1 MERFLA
7 AIRNMFQVQDLRK
20 RILFTLA
27 MLAVYRIGAHIT
39 APGINKVRLEQVWG
53 EVGNTLLGVLDL
65 FSGGNFRTISV
76 FALGVT
82 PYITASIIL
91 QLMTVVS
98 PQLKKLQ
105 EEGEM
110 GRQKINQWTRY
121 LTVGLAAVQTFFVA
135 NWLQYNGVASVP
147 GTRFLIMTALIL
159 TTGTI
164 FVMWLG
170 EQITERGV
178 GNGVSLLIFAG
189 IVIGLPRGI
198 QQVAQRLSSGDPL
211 ETVGVIVMVL
221 ALVALIAFIVFVESG
236 RRKVAV
242 SYAKRHVGRQMVGG
256 QQTTMPLK
264 VNMGGVIPVIFASSV
279 LSMPQS
285 LFSAFPPDPA
295 NQNSTWGRVYQFF
308 QFFHGGDPYYEFVF
322 MTLIIFF
329 TLFNTHANGNNA
341 AWVDW
346 VQANLVKGDHPIYMV
361 TYVALILFFTF
372 FYVSII
378 FNVEEVADN
387 LRKHGGFMPGI
398 RPGRATADYLRT
410 ILTRLTTVGAV
421 YLAFIAFVPQFMLSG
436 FKVGRLPFVG
446 TWLENFV
453 SNTPG
458 LAWIP
463 NGMGYKFYFGGTSLL
478 ILVGVAMDTVA
489 QIESQLVM
497 RNYEG
502 FLGGGGRLRGRRT

>member
-1 MERFLA
+1 MDKFLA
-7 AIRNMFQVQDLRK
+7 AVRNMFNVPDLRR
-20 RILFTLA
+20 RIFFTLGL
-27 MLAVYRIGAHIT
+27 LAVYRFGAHVT
-39 APGINKVRLEQVWG
+39 APGINHARLQEVWRDVAG
-53 EVGNTLLGVLDL
+53 TLLGVLDL

-121 LTVGLAAVQTFFVA
+121 LTVLLAGIQTSFVA
-135 NWLQYNGVASVP
+135 HWLQVNGVGAP
-147 GTRFLIMTALIL
+147 GWGFRLSTVLTL

-178 GNGVSLLIFAG
+178 GNGISLLIFAG
-189 IVIGLPRGI
+189 IVIGLPNGVK
-198 QQVAQRLSSGDPL
+198 QVIGRLAAGD
-211 ETVGVIVMVL
+211 TMATIGVFAMLVAMVL
-221 ALVALIAFIVFVESG
+221 IIAFIVFVESA
-236 RRKVAV
+236 RRKIPV
-242 SYAKRHVGRQMVGG
+242 SYAKRHVGRQLVGG

-264 VNMGGVIPVIFASSV
+264 INMGGVIPVIFASSV

-285 LFSAFPPDPA
+285 LFAAFPPAVNDKGWWA
-295 NQNSTWGRVYQFF
+295 TIWTFF
-308 QFFHGGDPYYEFVF
+308 QTFHASDPYYE
-322 MTLIIFF
+322 LIF
-329 TLFNTHANGNNA
+329 LS
-341 AWVDW
+341 
-346 VQANLVKGDHPIYMV
+346 
-361 TYVALILFFTF
+361 LIVFFTF
-372 FYVSII
+372 FYVSIV

-398 RPGRATADYLRT
+398 RPGRATAEYLNT
-410 ILTRLTTVGAV
+410 ILTRLTVVGAV
-421 YLAFIAFVPQFMLSG
+421 YLALVAFIPQFMLSG
-436 FKVGRLPFVG
+436 FKVGRLPFIG
-446 TWLENFV
+446 AWLDAFITT
-453 SNTPG
+453 TPG
-458 LAWIP
+458 LGWIP
-463 NGMGYKFYFGGTSLL
+463 EGMGYQFYFGGTSLL

-489 QIESQLVM
+489 QIEAQLVM

-502 FLGGGGRLRGRRT
+502 FLGGGGRLRGRRA

>member
-1 MERFLA
+1 MEKFLA
-7 AIRNMFQVQDLRK
+7 AVRNMFSVPDLRK
-20 RILFTLA
+20 RILFTLGL
-27 MLAVYRIGAHIT
+27 LAVYRLGAHIG
-39 APGINKVRLEQVWG
+39 APGINKTRLDAVWKDVAG
-53 EVGNTLLGVLDL
+53 TLLGVLDL

-121 LTVGLAAVQTFFVA
+121 LTVGLCIVQTGFVA
-135 NWLQYNGVASVP
+135 HWLQINGVGAPSW
-147 GTRFLIMTALIL
+147 GFLLTTILTL

-178 GNGVSLLIFAG
+178 GNGISLLIFSG

-198 QQVAQRLSSGDPL
+198 EQVVGRLRGGDTL
-211 ETVGVIVMVL
+211 EAVGVVGLVV
-221 ALVALIAFIVFVESG
+221 ALVAVIAFIVFVEAA
-236 RRKVAV
+236 RRKIPV
-242 SYAKRHVGRQMVGG
+242 SYAKRHVGRQQVGG

-285 LFSAFPPDPA
+285 LFSALPPDPSNPNTLWA
-295 NQNSTWGRVYQFF
+295 KIYLFF
-308 QFFHGGDPYYEFVF
+308 QTFHASDPYYELIFL
-322 MTLIIFF
+322 TLII
-329 TLFNTHANGNNA
+329 
-341 AWVDW
+341 
-346 VQANLVKGDHPIYMV
+346 
-361 TYVALILFFTF
+361 FFTF
-372 FYVSII
+372 FYVSIV

-398 RPGRATADYLRT
+398 RPGRATAEYLNT
-410 ILTRLTTVGAV
+410 ILTRLTVVGAI
-421 YLAFIAFVPQFMLSG
+421 YLALVAFIPQFMLSG
-436 FKVGRLPFVG
+436 FKVARLPFIG
-446 TWLENFV
+446 AWLDSFV
-453 SNTPG
+453 STTPG

-463 NGMGYKFYFGGTSLL
+463 TGMGYQFYFGGTSLL

-489 QIESQLVM
+489 QIEAQLVM

-502 FLGGGGRLRGRRT
+502 FLGSGGRLRGRRA

>member
-1 MERFLA
+1 MEKFLA
-7 AIRNMFQVQDLRK
+7 AVRNMFNVPDLRR
-20 RILFTLA
+20 RIFFTLGL
-27 MLAVYRIGAHIT
+27 LAVYRLGAHVT
-39 APGINKVRLEQVWG
+39 TPGINPQRLEAVWRDVAG
-53 EVGNTLLGVLDL
+53 TLLGVLDL
-65 FSGGNFRTISV
+65 FSGGNFRTISI

-121 LTVGLAAVQTFFVA
+121 LTVLLAGIQTSFVA
-135 NWLQYNGVASVP
+135 HWLQVNGVGDP
-147 GTRFLIMTALIL
+147 GWGFLLSTVLTL
-159 TTGTI
+159 TTGTM

-178 GNGVSLLIFAG
+178 GNGISLLIFAG
-189 IVIGLPRGI
+189 IVIGLPRGVLEVWKNV
-198 QQVAQRLSSGDPL
+198 QGGD
-211 ETVGVIVMVL
+211 TMVIIGVIAMIL
-221 ALVALIAFIVFVESG
+221 ALIAIIAFIVFVEAA
-236 RRKVAV
+236 RRKIPV

-264 VNMGGVIPVIFASSV
+264 INMGGVIPVIFASSV

-285 LFSAFPPDPA
+285 LFAAFPPAQGD
-295 NQNSTWGRVYQFF
+295 QSSTWAKIYLFF
-308 QFFHGGDPYYEFVF
+308 QTFHASDPYYE
-322 MTLIIFF
+322 LIF
-329 TLFNTHANGNNA
+329 LS
-341 AWVDW
+341 
-346 VQANLVKGDHPIYMV
+346 
-361 TYVALILFFTF
+361 LIVFFTF
-372 FYVSII
+372 FYVSIV

-398 RPGRATADYLRT
+398 RPGRATAEYLNS

-421 YLAFIAFVPQFMLSG
+421 YLALVAFIPQFMLSG
-436 FKVGRLPFVG
+436 FKVARLPFIG
-446 TWLENFV
+446 SFLDSFV
-453 SNTPG
+453 STTPG
-458 LAWIP
+458 LSWIP
-463 NGMGYKFYFGGTSLL
+463 TGMGYNFYFGGTSLL

-489 QIESQLVM
+489 QIEAQLVM

-502 FLGGGGRLRGRRT
+502 FLGSGGRLRGRRA